1 MKCKLELSG
10 VEDQINK
17 YKKVFNFTAHKIEEF
32 ICVYHNNNQ
41 YMRWFV
47 PSITAP
53 KQ

>member
-1 MKCKLELSG
+1 MKCKLTISG

-17 YKKVFNFTAHKIEEF
+17 YEKVFNYTAHKIEEF
-32 ICVYHNNNQ
+32 IGVYRNNNQ

-53 KQ
+53 KK

>member
-1 MKCKLELSG
+1 MTLSG

-32 ICVYHNNNQ
+32 IGLFIGVYHNNNQ

-53 KQ
+53 KK